1 MRITVM
7 NEGVVTVIRG
17 DHHDGKEVGAV
28 RPKTVALLAAIATV
42 AVALNLRPAIVALS
56 PLLDTIREDTGLSAP
71 MAGLLTTLPLLCFGI
86 FSPVAPRLARRIGL
100 EWAVG
105 ASLVL
110 LVIGILL
117 RLVTPVT
124 ALYAGSIVAGAGIA
138 IANVLMPAFVKREFN
153 RHPSGILGIYTAALN
168 VGAAAAAGLTV
179 PIGTALALAWRP
191 ALAFWVVLAGLGF
204 ALWLPILLRSRRLQ
218 AAHPELSETDQELAA
233 AEDIRGLVLLRSPV
247 ARQVTGYLALQSF
260 QFYSYA
266 AWLPTLLGDEGI
278 DPRTAGYMLMLSNLT
293 GAAGALVLPVFIK
306 RLRTQRPPVVAVTSF
321 YLVSLLGLLVAP
333 SAGAWVWVCI
343 YGVAQGSGFSLALTL
358 MVLRSPDTAV
368 AARLSGVAQLIGYLV
383 AATGPVLLGV
393 VHDLTGGWE
402 WPIVVLLV
410 LLGPMLWVG
419 LGAGRDVLLGEDDAT
434 EGVDLAPWGDARP
447 RSRP

>member
-1 MRITVM
+1 
-7 NEGVVTVIRG
+7 
-17 DHHDGKEVGAV
+17 V
-28 RPKTVALLAAIATV
+28 RPRTVALLVAVATV

-56 PLLDTIREDTGLSAP
+56 PVLDTIREDTGLTAP
-71 MAGLLTTLPLLCFGI
+71 FAGLLTTLPVLCLGI

-117 RLVTPVT
+117 RLVTPLI
-124 ALYAGSIVAGAGIA
+124 ALYAGSIIAGAGIA
-138 IANVLMPAFVKREFN
+138 IANVLMPAFVKREFAE
-153 RHPSGILGIYTAALN
+153 HPSGVLGLYTAALN

-179 PIGTALALAWRP
+179 PIGTALAFSWRP

-204 ALWLPILLRSRRLQ
+204 ALWLPILLRARRIEASRPAL
-218 AAHPELSETDQELAA
+218 TDAEQELAA
-233 AEDIRGLVLLRSPV
+233 AEDIRGFVLLRSPV

-278 DPRTAGYMLMLSNLT
+278 DAKTAGYMLMLTNLI
-293 GAAGALVLPVFIK
+293 GAAAALVLPVFIK
-306 RLRTQRPPVVAVTSF
+306 RLRTQRPPVVAVTAF

-333 SAGAWVWVCI
+333 AAGAWVWVCL
-343 YGVAQGSGFSLALTL
+343 YGVAQGAGFSLALTL

-383 AATGPVLLGV
+383 ASTGPVLLGV
-393 VHDLTGGWE
+393 MHDLTGGWE
-402 WPIVVLLV
+402 WPIVALLV
-410 LLGPMLWVG
+410 LLAPMLWLG
-419 LGAGRDVLLGEDDAT
+419 LGAGRDVLLGDEPARDQT
-434 EGVDLAPWGDARP
+434 PTVVDQSLN
-447 RSRP
+447 SS

>member
-1 MRITVM
+1 
-7 NEGVVTVIRG
+7 
-17 DHHDGKEVGAV
+17 V
-28 RPKTVALLAAIATV
+28 RPRTVALLVAVATV

-56 PLLDTIREDTGLSAP
+56 PVLDTIREDTGLTAP
-71 MAGLLTTLPLLCFGI
+71 FAGLLTTLPVLCLGI

-117 RLVTPVT
+117 RLVTPLI
-124 ALYAGSIVAGAGIA
+124 ALYAGSIIAGAGIA
-138 IANVLMPAFVKREFN
+138 IANVLMPAFVKREFAE
-153 RHPSGILGIYTAALN
+153 HPSGVLGLYTAALN

-179 PIGTALALAWRP
+179 PIGTALAFSWRP

-204 ALWLPILLRSRRLQ
+204 ALWLPILLRARRIEASRPAL
-218 AAHPELSETDQELAA
+218 TDAEQELAA
-233 AEDIRGLVLLRSPV
+233 AEDIRGFVLLRSPV

-278 DPRTAGYMLMLSNLT
+278 DAKTAGYMLMLTNLI
-293 GAAGALVLPVFIK
+293 GAAAALVLPVFIK
-306 RLRTQRPPVVAVTSF
+306 RLRTQRPPVVAVTAF

-333 SAGAWVWVCI
+333 AAGAWVWVCL
-343 YGVAQGSGFSLALTL
+343 YGVAQGAGFSLALTL

-383 AATGPVLLGV
+383 ASTGPVLLGV
-393 VHDLTGGWE
+393 MHDLTGGWE
-402 WPIVVLLV
+402 WPIVALLV
-410 LLGPMLWVG
+410 LLAPMLWLG
-419 LGAGRDVLLGEDDAT
+419 LGAGRVVLLGDEPARDQTPTA
-434 EGVDLAPWGDARP
+434 VDQSLN
-447 RSRP
+447 SS

>member
-1 MRITVM
+1 MRP
-7 NEGVVTVIRG
+7 R
-17 DHHDGKEVGAV
+17 
-28 RPKTVALLAAIATV
+28 TVALLVAVATV

-56 PLLDTIREDTGLSAP
+56 PVLDTIREDTGLTAP
-71 MAGLLTTLPLLCFGI
+71 FAGLLTTLPVLCLGI

-117 RLVTPVT
+117 RLVTPLI
-124 ALYAGSIVAGAGIA
+124 ALYAGSIIAGAGIA
-138 IANVLMPAFVKREFN
+138 IANVLMPAFVKREFAE
-153 RHPSGILGIYTAALN
+153 HPSGVLGLYTAALN

-179 PIGTALALAWRP
+179 PIGTALAFSWRP

-204 ALWLPILLRSRRLQ
+204 ALWLPILLRARRIEASRPAL
-218 AAHPELSETDQELAA
+218 TDAEQELAA
-233 AEDIRGLVLLRSPV
+233 AEDIRGFVLLRSPV

-278 DPRTAGYMLMLSNLT
+278 DAKTAGYMLMLTNLI
-293 GAAGALVLPVFIK
+293 GAAAALVLPVFIK
-306 RLRTQRPPVVAVTSF
+306 RLRTQRPPVVAVTAF

-333 SAGAWVWVCI
+333 AAGAWVWVCL
-343 YGVAQGSGFSLALTL
+343 YGVAQGAGFSLALTL

-383 AATGPVLLGV
+383 ASTGPVLLGV
-393 VHDLTGGWE
+393 MHDLTGGWE
-402 WPIVVLLV
+402 WPIVALLV
-410 LLGPMLWVG
+410 LLAPMLWLG
-419 LGAGRDVLLGEDDAT
+419 LGAGRDVLLGDEPARDQT
-434 EGVDLAPWGDARP
+434 PTVVDQSLN
-447 RSRP
+447 SS

>member
-1 MRITVM
+1 MRP
-7 NEGVVTVIRG
+7 R
-17 DHHDGKEVGAV
+17 
-28 RPKTVALLAAIATV
+28 TVALLAAVATI
-42 AVALNLRPAIVALS
+42 AVALNLRPAVVAVS

-71 MAGLLTTLPLLCFGI
+71 LAGLLTTLPLLCFGF

-110 LVIGILL
+110 LVLGILL
-117 RLVTPVT
+117 RVVTPLT
-124 ALYAGSIVAGAGIA
+124 ALYAGSFIAGAGIA
-138 IANVLMPAFVKREFN
+138 IANVLMPAYVKREFSQ
-153 RHPSGILGIYTAALN
+153 HPSGILGVYTAALN
-168 VGAAAAAGLTV
+168 LGAAAAAGLTV

-204 ALWLPILLRSRRLQ
+204 ALWLPILLRSRRIE
-218 AAHPELSETDQELAA
+218 AARPDLTEAEKELAA
-233 AEDIRGLVLLRSPV
+233 AEDIRGFVLLRSPV

-278 DPRTAGYMLMLSNLT
+278 DANTAGYMLMISNLT
-293 GAAGALVLPVFIK
+293 GAAGAVILPIFIK
-306 RLRTQRPPVVAVTSF
+306 RLRTQRPPVVAVTMF
-321 YLVSLLGLLVAP
+321 YAVSLLGLLVAP

-343 YGVAQGSGFSLALTL
+343 YGIAQGTGFSLALTL

-368 AARLSGVAQLIGYLV
+368 AARLSGVAQLVGYTV
-383 AATGPVLLGV
+383 AASGPVLLGV
-393 VHDLTGGWE
+393 IHDLSGGWE
-402 WPIVVLLV
+402 WPIVVLIA

-419 LGAGRDVLLGEDDAT
+419 LGAGRHILLGDDT
-434 EGVDLAPWGDARP
+434 DRRRTPARGSQD
-447 RSRP
+447 RSPIKN

>member
-1 MRITVM
+1 MRQRS
-7 NEGVVTVIRG
+7 GW
-17 DHHDGKEVGAV
+17 AV
-28 RPKTVALLAAIATV
+28 RPRTVALLVAVATV
-42 AVALNLRPAIVALS
+42 AVALNLRPAIVAVS

-71 MAGLLTTLPLLCFGI
+71 MAGLLTTLPVLCLGI
-86 FSPVAPRLARRIGL
+86 FSPVAPRLAKRIGL

-117 RLVTPVT
+117 RLVTPLI
-124 ALYAGSIVAGAGIA
+124 ALYAGSIIAGAGIA
-138 IANVLMPAFVKREFN
+138 IANVLMPAFVKREFAD
-153 RHPSGILGIYTAALN
+153 HPSGVLGLYTAALN

-179 PIGTALALAWRP
+179 PIGTALAFSWRP

-204 ALWLPILLRSRRLQ
+204 ALWLPILLRARRIR
-218 AAHPELSETDQELAA
+218 AGRPALSVAEQELAA
-233 AEDIRGLVLLRSPV
+233 AEDIRGFVLLRSPV

-278 DPRTAGYMLMLSNLT
+278 DAKTAGYMLMLTNLI
-293 GAAGALVLPVFIK
+293 GAAAALVLPVFIK
-306 RLRTQRPPVVAVTSF
+306 RQRTQRPPVVAVTAF

-333 SAGAWVWVCI
+333 AAGAWVWVCL
-343 YGVAQGSGFSLALTL
+343 YGVAQGAGFSLALTL
-358 MVLRSPDTAV
+358 MVLRSPDPAV

-383 AATGPVLLGV
+383 AATGPVLLGSI
-393 VHDLTGGWE
+393 HDLTGGWE
-402 WPIVVLLV
+402 WPVVALLA

-419 LGAGRDVLLGEDDAT
+419 LGAGRDVLLGEEPA
-434 EGVDLAPWGDARP
+434 GDQPPGRGI
-447 RSRP
+447 SR

>member
-1 MRITVM
+1 
-7 NEGVVTVIRG
+7 
-17 DHHDGKEVGAV
+17 V
-28 RPKTVALLAAIATV
+28 RPRTVALLVAVATV
-42 AVALNLRPAIVALS
+42 AVALNLRPAIGALS
-56 PLLDTIREDTGLSAP
+56 PVLDTIREDTGLTAP
-71 MAGLLTTLPLLCFGI
+71 FAGLLTTLPVLCLGI

-117 RLVTPVT
+117 RLVTPLI
-124 ALYAGSIVAGAGIA
+124 ALYAGSIIAGAGIA
-138 IANVLMPAFVKREFN
+138 IANVLMPAFVKREFAE
-153 RHPSGILGIYTAALN
+153 HPSGVLGLYTAALN

-179 PIGTALALAWRP
+179 PIGTALAFSWRP

-204 ALWLPILLRSRRLQ
+204 ALWLPILLRARRIEASRPAL
-218 AAHPELSETDQELAA
+218 TDAEQELAA
-233 AEDIRGLVLLRSPV
+233 AEDIRGFVLLRSPV

-278 DPRTAGYMLMLSNLT
+278 DAKTAGYMLMLTNLI
-293 GAAGALVLPVFIK
+293 GAAAALVLPVFIK
-306 RLRTQRPPVVAVTSF
+306 RLRTQRPPVVAVTAF

-333 SAGAWVWVCI
+333 AAGAWVWVCL
-343 YGVAQGSGFSLALTL
+343 YGVAQGAGFSLALTL

-383 AATGPVLLGV
+383 ASTGPVLLGV
-393 VHDLTGGWE
+393 MHDLTGGWE
-402 WPIVVLLV
+402 WPIVALLV
-410 LLGPMLWVG
+410 LLAPMLWLG
-419 LGAGRDVLLGEDDAT
+419 LGAGRVVLLGDEPARDQTPTA
-434 EGVDLAPWGDARP
+434 VDQSLN
-447 RSRP
+447 SS

>member
-1 MRITVM
+1 MRP
-7 NEGVVTVIRG
+7 R
-17 DHHDGKEVGAV
+17 
-28 RPKTVALLAAIATV
+28 TVALLVAVATV

-56 PLLDTIREDTGLSAP
+56 PVLDTIREDTGLTAP
-71 MAGLLTTLPLLCFGI
+71 FAGLLTTLPVLCLGI

-117 RLVTPVT
+117 RLVTPLI
-124 ALYAGSIVAGAGIA
+124 ALYAGSIIAGAGIA
-138 IANVLMPAFVKREFN
+138 IANVLMPAFVKREFAE
-153 RHPSGILGIYTAALN
+153 HPSGVLGLYTAALN

-179 PIGTALALAWRP
+179 PIGTALAFSWRP

-204 ALWLPILLRSRRLQ
+204 ALWLPILLRARRIEASRPAL
-218 AAHPELSETDQELAA
+218 TDAEQELAA
-233 AEDIRGLVLLRSPV
+233 AEDIRGFVLLRSPV

-278 DPRTAGYMLMLSNLT
+278 DAKTAGYMLMLTNLI
-293 GAAGALVLPVFIK
+293 GAAAALVLPVFIK
-306 RLRTQRPPVVAVTSF
+306 RLRTQRPPVVAVTAF

-333 SAGAWVWVCI
+333 AAGAWVWVCL
-343 YGVAQGSGFSLALTL
+343 YGVAQGAGFSLALTL

-383 AATGPVLLGV
+383 ASTGPVLLGV
-393 VHDLTGGWE
+393 MHDLTGGWE
-402 WPIVVLLV
+402 WPIVALLV
-410 LLGPMLWVG
+410 LLAPMLWLG
-419 LGAGRDVLLGEDDAT
+419 LGAGRVVLLGDEPARDQTPTA
-434 EGVDLAPWGDARP
+434 VDQSLN
-447 RSRP
+447 SS

>member
-1 MRITVM
+1 M
-7 NEGVVTVIRG
+7 
-17 DHHDGKEVGAV
+17 
-28 RPKTVALLAAIATV
+28 RPKTVALLAAVATV
-42 AVALNLRPAIVALS
+42 AVALNLRPAVVAVS
-56 PLLDTIREDTGLSAP
+56 PLLDTIREDTGLTAP
-71 MAGLLTTLPLLCFGI
+71 LAGLLTTAPLLCFGI

-124 ALYAGSIVAGAGIA
+124 ALYAGSIIAGAGIA
-138 IANVLMPAFVKREFN
+138 IANVLMPAFVKREFSE
-153 RHPSGILGIYTAALN
+153 HPSGILGVYTAALN

-204 ALWLPILLRSRRLQ
+204 ALWLPILLRSRRLR
-218 AAHPELSETDQELAA
+218 AARPELSEADQELAA
-233 AEDIRGLVLLRSPV
+233 AEDIRGYVLLRSPV

-278 DPRTAGYMLMLSNLT
+278 DANTAGFMLMLSNLT
-293 GAAGALVLPVFIK
+293 GAAGALVLPIFIK
-306 RLRTQRPPVVAVTSF
+306 RLRTQRPPVVAVTAF
-321 YLVSLLGLLVAP
+321 YAVSLLGLLVAP

-343 YGVAQGSGFSLALTL
+343 YGVAQGTGFSLALTL

-393 VHDLTGGWE
+393 IHDFTGGWE
-402 WPIVVLLV
+402 WPMVALIL

-419 LGAGRDVLLGEDDAT
+419 LGAGRDVLLGHEADPLEGSGRQRDDQSS
-434 EGVDLAPWGDARP
+434 DR
-447 RSRP
+447 R

>member
-1 MRITVM
+1 MRP
-7 NEGVVTVIRG
+7 R
-17 DHHDGKEVGAV
+17 
-28 RPKTVALLAAIATV
+28 TVALLVAVATV

-56 PLLDTIREDTGLSAP
+56 PVLDTIREDTGLTAP
-71 MAGLLTTLPLLCFGI
+71 FAGLLTTLPVLCLGI

-117 RLVTPVT
+117 RLVTPLI
-124 ALYAGSIVAGAGIA
+124 ALYAGSIIAGAGIA
-138 IANVLMPAFVKREFN
+138 IANVLMPAFVKREFAE
-153 RHPSGILGIYTAALN
+153 HPSGVLGLYTAALN

-179 PIGTALALAWRP
+179 PIGTALAFSWRP

-204 ALWLPILLRSRRLQ
+204 ALWLPILLRARRIEASRPAL
-218 AAHPELSETDQELAA
+218 TDAEQELAA
-233 AEDIRGLVLLRSPV
+233 AEDIRGFVLLRSPV

-278 DPRTAGYMLMLSNLT
+278 DAKTAGYMLMLTNLI
-293 GAAGALVLPVFIK
+293 GAAAALVLPVFIK
-306 RLRTQRPPVVAVTSF
+306 RLRTQRPPVVAVTAF

-333 SAGAWVWVCI
+333 AAGAWVWVCL
-343 YGVAQGSGFSLALTL
+343 YGVAQGAGFSLALTL

-383 AATGPVLLGV
+383 ASTGPVLLGV
-393 VHDLTGGWE
+393 MHDLTGGWE
-402 WPIVVLLV
+402 WPIVALLV
-410 LLGPMLWVG
+410 LLAPMLWLG
-419 LGAGRDVLLGEDDAT
+419 LGAGRDVLLGDEPARDQTPTA
-434 EGVDLAPWGDARP
+434 VDQSLN
-447 RSRP
+447 SS

>member
-1 MRITVM
+1 MSAV
-7 NEGVVTVIRG
+7 
-17 DHHDGKEVGAV
+17 DGEVGAV
-28 RPKTVALLAAIATV
+28 RPKTVALLAAVATI
-42 AVALNLRPAIVALS
+42 AVALNLRPAVVAVS
-56 PLLDTIREDTGLSAP
+56 PLLDTIRSDTGLSAP
-71 MAGLLTTLPLLCFGI
+71 LAGLLTTLPLICFGI

-105 ASLVL
+105 AALVL
-110 LVIGILL
+110 LVVGILL
-117 RLVTPVT
+117 RLFTPVT
-124 ALYAGSIVAGAGIA
+124 ALYAGSLIAGAGIA
-138 IANVLMPAFVKREFN
+138 IANVLMPAFVKREFSE
-153 RHPSGILGIYTAALN
+153 HPSGILGVYTAALN

-204 ALWLPILLRSRRLQ
+204 ALWLPILLRSRRLR
-218 AAHPELSETDQELAA
+218 AARPELSDADQELAA
-233 AEDIRGLVLLRSPV
+233 AEDIRGLVLMRSPV

-278 DPRTAGYMLMLSNLT
+278 DANTAGYMLMLSNLT

-321 YLVSLLGLLVAP
+321 YAVSLLGLLVAP

-343 YGVAQGSGFSLALTL
+343 YGVAQGTGFSLALTL

-393 VHDLTGGWE
+393 IHDLTGGWE
-402 WPIVVLLV
+402 WPIVVLIV
-410 LLGPMLWVG
+410 LLGPMLWAG
-419 LGAGRDVLLGEDDAT
+419 LGAGRDILLGDHTDLP
-434 EGVDLAPWGDARP
+434 GVASTARSTF
-447 RSRP
+447 RA